1 MQFHRQIRVDCTPEA
16 LWRCLTEVEL
26 LKNWVSNLVDET
38 PNDPTRTQ
46 GVGVKS
52 TMKMR
57 EGKKIVAYQSEVTE
71 WAPKRRL
78 AIRLSGGSFTKDL
91 VVDVAYEL
99 SQDNINTTLLDYD
112 VTVPVRGFWFKLLG
126 PLVRMIAY
134 FAAKK
139 DLSRLQALAPTI

>member
-52 TMKMR
+52 TMK
-57 EGKKIVAYQSEVTE
+57 
-71 WAPKRRL
+71 
-78 AIRLSGGSFTKDL
+78 SFRCAS
-91 VVDVAYEL
+91 VNV
-99 SQDNINTTLLDYD
+99 
-112 VTVPVRGFWFKLLG
+112 FW
-126 PLVRMIAY
+126 R
-134 FAAKK
+134 
-139 DLSRLQALAPTI
+139 